1 MIAKHGSKSNY
12 LTEDLIPRLE
22 LASARLKSQSN
33 HPSTSLESYVRLQG
47 KVQGVELALSY
58 AREGLR
64 G

>member
-1 MIAKHGSKSNY
+1 MTTNREY
-12 LTEDLIPRLE
+12 LENDLIPRLE

-33 HPSTSLESYVRLQG
+33 HPSTPLESYVRLQG